1 MRLLALCLI
10 AILAA
15 GCDPFAKLPDGE
27 QIDSIWVGAEADCE
41 SVDPGFCAAL
51 FTCAVEA
58 EFGGAHHSIV
68 SWQMHAP
75 PDRLRDGTLVTTG
88 APSRSSFSIWL
99 TELAM
104 PPRSPRRIAAA
115 ERCGRPP
122 RA

>member
-75 PDRLRDGTLVTTG
+75 PDRLRDGTLVTIGG
-88 APSRSSFSIWL
+88 AFAIVVFDMADGTRHA
-99 TELAM
+99 TQV
-104 PPRSPRRIAAA
+104 A
-115 ERCGRPP
+115 ETDRCR
-122 RA
+122 